1 MIQDAPPRL
10 KAFEEFLELS
20 PASPGIISVSADIK
34 RLTAIINFGV
44 GVFAMP
50 QIRKRTVRREI
61 SPLRLLSATLGIA
74 ALLAFAGRAPAQDA
88 PAGPIPGATPSD
100 QPVSTHGGAQNSNTS
115 ESHPNLAGTWKL
127 NKDQSD
133 DPRQKMQEAAAQQGG
148 GGRGG
153 WGGGGGGGMGAGQR
167 GAGQGGG
174 QRGGMMQDYSE
185 LTITQTNA
193 TTQVT
198 GDSGRVL
205 ASTDNSA
212 GNSPTAGSNNSA
224 DSDANRNSPP
234 AAQWQGSQLVVT
246 EQMRRGTTTRTYE
259 LSPDGK
265 QLYVT
270 TKIDNP
276 RFSQPVTIRFV
287 YDPVKQGG

>member
-1 MIQDAPPRL
+1 ML
-10 KAFEEFLELS
+10 
-20 PASPGIISVSADIK
+20 
-34 RLTAIINFGV
+34 
-44 GVFAMP
+44 
-50 QIRKRTVRREI
+50 QIRKKTVRREI
-61 SPLRLLSATLGIA
+61 PRLRLLSATLGIA

-88 PAGPIPGATPSD
+88 PAGPIPGATSSD
-100 QPVSTHGGAQNSNTS
+100 QPVSTRAGAQNPNASA
-115 ESHPNLAGTWKL
+115 SHPNLAGTWKL

-133 DPRQKMQEAAAQQGG
+133 DPRQKMQEAAGQQGG

-153 WGGGGGGGMGAGQR
+153 WGGGGGGQR
-167 GAGQGGG
+167 GGGQGGG
-174 QRGGMMQDYSE
+174 QRGGGMMQDYSE

-193 TTQVT
+193 KTQVT
-198 GDSGRVL
+198 GGSGRVL

-212 GNSPTAGSNNSA
+212 GTSSNAGSNNSA

-234 AAQWQGSQLVVT
+234 PGQWQGSQLVVT